1 MITWLQNATSKHHRL
16 IFSFLLVVIV
26 GSFVFYGYGT
36 SGATDTN
43 TRIYLGYDLN
53 NAKLQTRYRDSL
65 AFASFTGQRNEG
77 RSLFQYVA
85 ELSLADSL
93 RIPNPSDS
101 EVRKL
106 ALLATA
112 GTDGKENLD
121 NLNKFVDYATKALNA
136 SDAETRVRFE
146 AYLQDSWRV
155 NKSVALL
162 SGPGHATTA
171 QIKRLIQ
178 REKTLWTIDAAT
190 FSNATFKA
198 TVADDEAKAK
208 AAFEANK
215 EAYRLPAKVE
225 VTVVSFTKTEPD
237 TSTITDDE
245 IVLEGYNVAE
255 KFKFEPGKI
264 KEQALARRVDIE
276 KIIRADRALR
286 NLAGKVGEEL
296 GDKFPTEAHK
306 ADSKAFAAWLTAKGA
321 KLTTLAAFDVNNPPT
336 DAKVPAEAL
345 RLAGELTETE
355 WRTDMFRAEDAAIFV
370 LLNKRI
376 ESRLPAFEEVKALA
390 LSNWRSNERARLQA
404 EELSR
409 ITKRLQE
416 DATAGKSFTES
427 AKALGLTT
435 SSPAPFTV
443 VTTPENLSG
452 INESTGQVL
461 EVAGIGKITTGIR
474 TGNGDTVFLRAA
486 KAEKPKD
493 DATEVE
499 VKQLVARFT
508 QRNAYFTAQG
518 LVQELTEVPEE
529 KK

>member
-112 GTDGKENLD
+112 GADGKENLD
-121 NLNKFVDYATKALNA
+121 NLNKFVDYATKALNT
-136 SDAETRVRFE
+136 SDVETRARFE
-146 AYLQDSWRV
+146 GYLQDSWRV

-178 REKTLWTIDAAT
+178 REKTLWTVDAAT
-190 FSNATFKA
+190 FSNANFKA

-215 EAYRLPAKVE
+215 EAYRLPAKV
-225 VTVVSFTKTEPD
+225 
-237 TSTITDDE
+237 
-245 IVLEGYNVAE
+245 
-255 KFKFEPGKI
+255 
-264 KEQALARRVDIE
+264 
-276 KIIRADRALR
+276 
-286 NLAGKVGEEL
+286 
-296 GDKFPTEAHK
+296 
-306 ADSKAFAAWLTAKGA
+306 
-321 KLTTLAAFDVNNPPT
+321 
-336 DAKVPAEAL
+336 
-345 RLAGELTETE
+345 
-355 WRTDMFRAEDAAIFV
+355 
-370 LLNKRI
+370 
-376 ESRLPAFEEVKALA
+376 
-390 LSNWRSNERARLQA
+390 
-404 EELSR
+404 
-409 ITKRLQE
+409 
-416 DATAGKSFTES
+416 
-427 AKALGLTT
+427 
-435 SSPAPFTV
+435 
-443 VTTPENLSG
+443 
-452 INESTGQVL
+452 
-461 EVAGIGKITTGIR
+461 
-474 TGNGDTVFLRAA
+474 
-486 KAEKPKD
+486 
-493 DATEVE
+493 
-499 VKQLVARFT
+499 
-508 QRNAYFTAQG
+508 
-518 LVQELTEVPEE
+518 
-529 KK
+529 

>member
-1 MITWLQNATSKHHRL
+1 MITWLQGATSKHHRL
-16 IFSFLLVVIV
+16 IFSFLLVVVV
-26 GSFVFYGYGT
+26 GSFIFYGYG
-36 SGATDTN
+36 SRGATDTN
-43 TRIYLGYDLN
+43 TRMYLGYDLN
-53 NAKLQTRYRDSL
+53 SAKLATRYRDSL
-65 AFASFTGQRNEG
+65 TFASLAGQRNEG
-77 RSLFQYVA
+77 RSYFQYVA

-93 RIPNPSDS
+93 HIPNPSDS

-112 GTDGKENLD
+112 GADGKESMENVG
-121 NLNKFVDYATKALNA
+121 KFIDYAAKVLNA
-136 SDAETRVRFE
+136 SDIETRARFE
-146 AYLQDSWRV
+146 GYLQDAWRV

-178 REKTLWTIDAAT
+178 REKTLWTVDAAT
-190 FSNATFKA
+190 FVAANFKA

-208 AAFEANK
+208 AAFEGNK
-215 EAYRLPAKVE
+215 EAYRLPAKVD

-237 TSTITDDE
+237 TSTITDED
-245 IVLEGYNVAE
+245 IVTEGYNVAE

-264 KEQALARRVDIE
+264 KEQALARRADIE
-276 KIIRADRALR
+276 KLIRADRAIR

-296 GDKFPTEAHK
+296 GEKFPTDTHK
-306 ADSKAFAAWLTAKGA
+306 ADSKAFAEWLKAQGA
-321 KLTTLAAFDVNNPPT
+321 QFTDVATFDVNNPPAV
-336 DAKVPAEAL
+336 AKVPAEAL
-345 RLAGELTETE
+345 RLAGELTDKE
-355 WRTDMFRAEDAAIFV
+355 WRTDMFRAEDSAVFV
-370 LLNKRI
+370 MLKKRI
-376 ESRLPAFEEVKALA
+376 ESRLPAFEEVKPLA
-390 LSNWRSNERARLQA
+390 MSNWRNAERARLMA
-404 EELSR
+404 EELGR
-409 ITKRLQE
+409 ISKRLQD
-416 DATAGKSFTES
+416 DAAAGKSFTES

-435 SSPAPFTV
+435 STPAPFTV
-443 VTTPENLSG
+443 VSTPENLAG

-461 EVAGIGKITTGIR
+461 EVAGVGKITTGIR

-493 DATEVE
+493 DATAEE

-518 LVQELTEVPEE
+518 LVQDLTEVAEE

>member
-1 MITWLQNATSKHHRL
+1 MITWLQGATSKHHRL

-26 GSFVFYGYGT
+26 GSFVFYGYGNR
-36 SGATDTN
+36 GAADTN
-43 TRIYLGYDLN
+43 TRMYLGYDLN
-53 NAKLQTRYRDSL
+53 SAKLQNRYRDSL
-65 AFASFTGQRNEG
+65 SFSSFSGQRNEG
-77 RSLFQYVA
+77 RSYFQYVA

-112 GTDGKENLD
+112 GPDGKENMEGLG
-121 NLNKFVDYATKALNA
+121 KFIDYASKALNA
-136 SDAETRVRFE
+136 SDAETRARFE
-146 AYLQDSWRV
+146 SYLQDAWRV
-155 NKSVALL
+155 NKAVALL

-178 REKTLWTIDAAT
+178 REKTLWTVDAAT
-190 FSNATFKA
+190 FVGANFKA

-208 AAFEANK
+208 AAFEASK
-215 EAYRLPAKVE
+215 ESYRVPAKVE

-237 TSTITDDE
+237 TSNITDDD

-255 KFKFEPGKI
+255 KFKFEPGKV
-264 KEQALARRVDIE
+264 KEQALARRADIE
-276 KIIRADRALR
+276 KLIRADRALR

-296 GDKFPTEAHK
+296 GDKFPTDAHK
-306 ADSKAFAAWLTAKGA
+306 ADSKAFADWLKAQGA
-321 KLTTLAAFDVNNPPT
+321 TFTPVATFDVNNPPAV
-336 DAKVPAEAL
+336 AKVPAEAL
-345 RLAGELTETE
+345 RLAGELTDKE
-355 WRTDMFRAEDAAIFV
+355 WRTDMFRAEDAAVFV
-370 LLNKRI
+370 MLKKRT

-390 LSNWRSNERARLQA
+390 LSNWRASERSRLMA
-404 EELSR
+404 EELAR
-409 ITKRLQE
+409 ITKRLQD
-416 DATAGKSFTES
+416 DAAAGKSFTES

-435 SSPAPFTV
+435 STPAPFTV
-443 VTTPENLSG
+443 TTTPDNLAG
-452 INESTGQVL
+452 VNESTGQVL
-461 EVAGIGKITTGIR
+461 EVAGVGKITAGIR
-474 TGNGDTVFLRAA
+474 TANGDTVFLRAA

-493 DATEVE
+493 DATAEE
-499 VKQLVARFT
+499 VKQLVSRFT